1 MNDMVCSC
9 SSGYYGDGFVCTP
22 CKTCAGNAIRS
33 GSPCVIGSTADTVIC
48 TSNAGHYGDGT
59 VCTVSGPATS
69 ATAILIMLVYLPM
82 TLVEFKTDENNYI
95 MSVANAASV
104 TTSSVEILN
113 VTAVSTRRMYVAT
126 ERSLM
131 SISVQ
136 VETSITS
143 KTENA
148 IMINQGTLNTN
159 LNQKGM
165 PSGYL
170 TIISN
175 VSATNSPPAQEISQA
190 SNEAS
195 SSLSTG
201 IIAAI
206 AIGSLLVTVTA
217 IWFGAYSLRVKARM
231 EAQKELEGKELEAEK
246 ALVGGELG
254 FLGAKVAIY
263 LLDAR

>member
-1 MNDMVCSC
+1 
-9 SSGYYGDGFVCTP
+9 
-22 CKTCAGNAIRS
+22 
-33 GSPCVIGSTADTVIC
+33 
-48 TSNAGHYGDGT
+48 
-59 VCTVSGPATS
+59 
-69 ATAILIMLVYLPM
+69 
-82 TLVEFKTDENNYI
+82 
-95 MSVANAASV
+95 
-104 TTSSVEILN
+104 
-113 VTAVSTRRMYVAT
+113 
-126 ERSLM
+126 
-131 SISVQ
+131 
-136 VETSITS
+136 
-143 KTENA
+143 
-148 IMINQGTLNTN
+148 MINQGTLNTN

-263 LLDAR
+263 LLDAREVDMYLLIY